1 MSLYFDIAARCPN
14 WEQYF
19 EQFIERAVVDNHD
32 VTVYWQSSST
42 DSDLT
47 RELRQLIK
55 SEKWSIQGEL
65 GSGISGGV
73 FSMKK
78 GRLFNKKTYALKVI
92 TDKVMFENERN
103 ALKELKNI
111 SYFPQLIQC
120 KLGLRYHCIVM
131 SQQLCDISMMMSL
144 MKEKKFSIMTTT
156 KVFRDCVQAL
166 WVMHEKGLLHRDV
179 KPSNIL
185 ISMDGR
191 RVLLSDFSHSTKY
204 LPGEHETFVSQF
216 IGTPI
221 YASMNVHYLYEP
233 TRRDDLISLFYSA
246 VEMLGL
252 LPWACCRS
260 YVEVIWQKQ
269 HKLNFLR
276 ALPLNYQEIYY
287 YLLKVAQ
294 HHCPR
299 YDYVISQLDAVIER
313 HSSTADFSYDWQV
326 EDALLEECGEEILKK
341 MKKHRQIRKHRCFLC
356 Y

>member
-1 MSLYFDIAARCPN
+1 LMGRDK
-14 WEQYF
+14 
-19 EQFIERAVVDNHD
+19 
-32 VTVYWQSSST
+32 QSSSRNS
-42 DSDLT
+42 DST

-55 SEKWSIQGEL
+55 REKWSIQGEL

-78 GRLFNKKTYALKVI
+78 GHLFNKKTYALKII
-92 TDKVMFENERN
+92 TDKVMYENERN

-131 SQQLCDISMMMSL
+131 SIQLCDLKKMLSL

-185 ISMDGR
+185 ISMDGS

-204 LPGEHETFVSQF
+204 LPGERESFVSRF
-216 IGTPI
+216 IGTSI
-221 YASMNVHYLYEP
+221 YASLNVHFLYEP

-246 VEMLGL
+246 VEMFGL
-252 LPWACCRS
+252 LPWVGCKNQM
-260 YVEVIWQKQ
+260 EVIWQKQ
-269 HKLNFLR
+269 RRLEFLR
-276 ALPLNYQEIYY
+276 ALPLNYQQIYY
-287 YLLKVAQ
+287 YLSNVAQ
-294 HHCPR
+294 HKCPR

-313 HSSTADFSYDWQV
+313 HSSTVDFNYDWQV
-326 EDALLEECGEEILKK
+326 EDAVLEECGEEILKK
-341 MKKHRQIRKHRCFLC
+341 MKKQRQIRNGCFLC
-356 Y
+356 N